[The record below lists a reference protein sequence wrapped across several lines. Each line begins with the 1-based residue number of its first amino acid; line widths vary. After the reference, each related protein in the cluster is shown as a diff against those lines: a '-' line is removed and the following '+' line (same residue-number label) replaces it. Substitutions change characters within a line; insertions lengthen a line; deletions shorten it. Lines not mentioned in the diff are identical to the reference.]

1 MVRSGMFHLLTT
13 AAHLRA
19 LAREA
24 ENPLQAAELLELA
37 KDFDQEFE
45 RCTFRRSGHDREH
58 EFRS

>member
-1 MVRSGMFHLLTT
+1 MFHLLTT

-45 RCTFRRSGHDREH
+45 RCTFRRSGHDQEH